1 MDYCHAC
8 GGDGWLPSRKEG
20 QSGCPYCKGKGKV
33 TNLPTRKVATPERWQ
48 EALHRAFEQGVKVS
62 QINHSG
68 QWIATSGTRNGES
81 YEITVFR
88 REEDFAILGCSCL
101 AGEHDDPVCKH
112 RARWLF
118 EHDMLEFD
126 WNYAKG
132 KNRAHLLN
140 S

>member
-1 MDYCHAC
+1 VDYCKAC
-8 GGDGWLPSRKEG
+8 GGDGFLSSGKE
-20 QSGCPYCKGKGKV
+20 CPYCHGSGEIPGV
-33 TNLPTRKVATPERWQ
+33 FRPAKVATPERWQ
-48 EALHRAFEQGVKVS
+48 QALHRAINEGVKVS

-88 REEDFAILGCSCL
+88 HEDDFAILGCSCL
-101 AGEHDDPVCKH
+101 AGEHHDPVCKH

-126 WNYAKG
+126 YNYAKG
-132 KNRAHLLN
+132 KGRDDLLH